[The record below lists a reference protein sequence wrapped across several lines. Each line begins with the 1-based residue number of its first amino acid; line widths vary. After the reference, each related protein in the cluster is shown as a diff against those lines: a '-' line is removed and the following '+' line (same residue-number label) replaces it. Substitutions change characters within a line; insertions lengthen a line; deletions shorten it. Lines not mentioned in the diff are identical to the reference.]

1 MTRLATLLA
10 ALLFLAGAAR
20 GQLTI
25 EIIGGGANQIPIAV
39 LPFAGESALP
49 QSITEIVEQDLSR
62 SGRFRA
68 IFVGGVSPVPTDI
81 AQVDFPEW
89 KSRLADALLIGEA
102 KRLSDGRFE
111 VRFRLLDVLKQSQI
125 GGIAFTLTAAQVRL
139 TAHKIADFVYEKLTG
154 ERGVFSTRIAYIV
167 KQGPR
172 YELRVADAD
181 GQNAQSILISPE
193 PIMSPAWSPD
203 GTRMAYVS
211 FQNKKPILFVQNLS
225 ANKQPAPVANY
236 RGSNSAPAWTPD
248 GKQLAAVLTKDGGSQ
263 IYLMNADGTNLRR
276 ITFSGGIDTEPFF
289 TPDGQSIYFTSDR
302 GGSPQIYRMPVS
314 GGEAV
319 RISFEGDYNV
329 SPRVSPDGKTL
340 AYISRVS
347 GRFQLMAMDLE
358 SKQIQTLTDGQRDES
373 PSFAPNGRII
383 LYASD
388 VENRGVLAAVSSDG
402 RFKQRLGIQAA
413 DVREPSWGPFL
424 GN

>member
-1 MTRLATLLA
+1 MSARTFAPLLA
-10 ALLFLAGAAR
+10 AILLLAGPAR
-20 GQLTI
+20 AQLTI

-68 IFVGGVSPVPTDI
+68 IFVGGVGPPPTEI

-89 KSRLADALLIGEA
+89 KSRLADALVIGQA
-102 KRLSDGRFE
+102 QRLPDGRFE
-111 VRFRLLDVLKQSQI
+111 VRFRLLDVPKQSQI
-125 GGIAFTLTAAQVRL
+125 GGIAFTLTAAQTRL
-139 TAHKIADFVYEKLTG
+139 TAHKIADFIYEKMTG

-203 GTRMAYVS
+203 GARMAYVS
-211 FQNKKPILFVQNLS
+211 FQNKKPILFVQNLTAS
-225 ANKQPAPVANY
+225 KQPAP
-236 RGSNSAPAWTPD
+236 
-248 GKQLAAVLTKDGGSQ
+248 VLTKDGGSQ

-302 GGSPQIYRMPVS
+302 GGSPQIYRMP
-314 GGEAV
+314 AK
-319 RISFEGDYNV
+319 I
-329 SPRVSPDGKTL
+329 
-340 AYISRVS
+340 
-347 GRFQLMAMDLE
+347 
-358 SKQIQTLTDGQRDES
+358 
-373 PSFAPNGRII
+373 
-383 LYASD
+383 
-388 VENRGVLAAVSSDG
+388 
-402 RFKQRLGIQAA
+402 
-413 DVREPSWGPFL
+413 
-424 GN
+424 